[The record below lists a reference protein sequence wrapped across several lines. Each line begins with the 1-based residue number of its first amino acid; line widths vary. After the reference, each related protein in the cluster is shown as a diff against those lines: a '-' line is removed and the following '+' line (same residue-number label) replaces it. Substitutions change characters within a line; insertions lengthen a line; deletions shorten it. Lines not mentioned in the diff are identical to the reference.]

1 MAEADVVREFA
12 DEPVTRERLQADL
25 RALGLEPGMVVCV
38 HTSLSRMG
46 WVSGGAVTLVRALQ
60 EQVRSYGTIV
70 MPTHSGDYSD
80 PQIWENPPVPQ
91 SWWQTIRETMPAFD
105 PEITPTRGMGRVPE
119 LFRTFPDV
127 VRSNHP
133 HVSFA
138 AWGEQA
144 IEMVSDHELEFGL
157 GDTSPLGRLYEA
169 DASVALLGAGFEAN
183 TSFHLAEYRAQYASK
198 ERVVLGAPVL
208 VEGHR
213 RWRNFTDINYT
224 ADDFARMGRAFL
236 KSHKQ
241 EVRQGRVGYAASY
254 LFPVRAAV
262 DFAERWMHTHR
273 R

>member
-1 MAEADVVREFA
+1 MAEADVVREFP
-12 DEPVTRERLQADL
+12 DEPITQERLQADL

-38 HTSLSRMG
+38 HTSLRRMG
-46 WVSGGAVTLVRALQ
+46 WVCGGAVTLIRALQ
-60 EQVRSYGTIV
+60 EAVRSFGTIV

-80 PQIWENPPVPQ
+80 PQVWENPPVPR
-91 SWWQTIRETMPAFD
+91 SWWQTIRDTMPAFD
-105 PEITPTRGMGRVPE
+105 PEITPTRGVGRVPE

-127 VRSNHP
+127 VRSSHP
-133 HVSFA
+133 QVSFA

-144 IEMVSDHELEFGL
+144 IEIASDHALEFGL
-157 GDTSPLGRLYEA
+157 GDTSPLGRLYDA
-169 DASVALLGAGFEAN
+169 DASVALLGAGFETN

-213 RWRNFTDINYT
+213 RWKNFTDINYA
-224 ADDFARMGRAFL
+224 ADDFAEIGRAFL

-241 EVRQGRVGYAASY
+241 EVRQGRVGHAASY